1 MASFLRRYYDGG
13 GATTSLQTSM
23 GAADTSFVLT
33 AATGWPG
40 SPANDFGVVIDR
52 GNASEEKILC
62 SSNSGTTVTVVTRG
76 YDGTS
81 ATTHSA
87 AATVSLCAL
96 ALDFDEANQVTHL
109 MGNLATGSL
118 AIGAGAGTIPT
129 ALAVGTAASVL
140 IGGTSPT
147 YVAGSNGQYF
157 GVSGGAVT
165 ALSLTIPTVLTPVI
179 SAISLS
185 ATNGSLVE
193 ATASITVT
201 SPAVAA
207 GNKFGAYA
215 NYAATNASPVTVTA
229 VGGYLIGPGIPAST
243 SSILL
248 GSPNANIS
256 FACDGTNWILTAGAQ
271 DSGWIAPAL
280 LNSWTGGSG
289 YTPSYRLV
297 GNVVRMRGLLDTSN
311 NGGGSTGT
319 VAFNIAAA
327 FQPPLAS
334 AGRWFVTY
342 DESASA
348 TVQCSLAATATLLA
362 VFGTGAKI
370 LPLDAV
376 TYTVD

>member
-1 MASFLRRYYDGG
+1 MTAFLRRYYDGG

-96 ALDFDEANQVTHL
+96 ALDFDEANQVAHL

-140 IGGTSPT
+140 AGGTSPT

-185 ATNGSLVE
+185 ATNGQFVE

-248 GSPNANIS
+248 GAPNANIS
-256 FACDGTNWILTAGAQ
+256 FACDGTNWIQTSGAQ
-271 DSGWIAPAL
+271 DSGWITPSL
-280 LNSWTGGSG
+280 LNSWAAGGSA
-289 YTPSYRLV
+289 PQYRLI
-297 GNVVRMRGLLDTSN
+297 GNNVRLRGSVTT
-311 NGGGSTGT
+311 GSTGT
-319 VAFNIAAA
+319 EAFA
-327 FQPPLAS
+327 LAS
-334 AGRWFVTY
+334 GFRPSSGYTLVQIPIANSTSG
-342 DESASA
+342 DSAQITITVATGATAPFFTGGA
-348 TVQCSLAATATLLA
+348 TVY
-362 VFGTGAKI
+362 
-370 LPLDAV
+370 LDGV
-376 TYTVD
+376 TFPVD

>member
-201 SPAVAA
+201 SPAVVA
-207 GNKFGAYA
+207 GNKFGAFA

-248 GSPNANIS
+248 GTPHANIS
-256 FACDGTNWILTAGAQ
+256 FACDGTNWILTSGAQ
-271 DSGWIAPAL
+271 DSGWITPTL
-280 LNSWTGGSG
+280 GNSWVTSTYTPMYRIVGNRVILRGDLSGGTNGTTAWTMPSG
-289 YTPSYRLV
+289 YRPVQYV
-297 GNVVRMRGLLDTSN
+297 Q
-311 NGGGSTGT
+311 
-319 VAFNIAAA
+319 FAA
-327 FQPPLAS
+327 FGPGATVNGVQVTSAGLVQPLFAS
-334 AGRWFVTY
+334 AST
-342 DESASA
+342 
-348 TVQCSLAATATLLA
+348 T
-362 VFGTGAKI
+362 
-370 LPLDAV
+370 PLDV
-376 TYTVD
+376 VSYTVD